1 MRKIVIVCLMLLLGA
16 CSSETI
22 NPNSGSLIESINQ
35 DDYAVL
41 IPFDS
46 SPIRDYHGTYLGRP
60 DFMEVGSRLLDK
72 SKAYFDPKDYY
83 LSEGQI
89 LTPTLLGNLVKRESS
104 DNPYGLNP
112 PSGSLFP
119 SGNGEVT
126 LLDAVIV
133 ADIVETDFY
142 QGDSANPQLAG
153 ISFAIILN
161 QTHTL
166 EDGAQI
172 SITTD
177 RLYTYGS
184 DMGRKLERY
193 IRTLTDLEDMPLYI
207 TLYSTESMD
216 STLPGHFMGEG
227 YFDGRSGQFSDNTE
241 NWALFPSSQASLQD
255 PVIDA
260 SFLIFR
266 RDVQDFIP
274 EAIGIIGEGR
284 YVENDLDFLRLTLT
298 IQAKTFTEVH
308 ALIQYVASLLEGF
321 EQKNYVM
328 IVKINSISET
338 LALIQR
344 DLAGN
349 ITVIEPY

>member
-1 MRKIVIVCLMLLLGA
+1 MRKIVLLCLILLLGA
-16 CSSETI
+16 CSSETL
-22 NPNSGSLIESINQ
+22 NPNAGSLIESINQ
-35 DDYAVL
+35 NDYAVL
-41 IPFDS
+41 IPFES

-60 DFMEVGSRLLDK
+60 DFMEVGSRLIDK
-72 SKAYFDPKDYY
+72 SQTYFDPQDFY
-83 LSEGQI
+83 LSEGQV
-89 LTPTLLGNLVKRESS
+89 LTPTLLGKLVKRESS

-112 PSGSLFP
+112 PSGSSFP
-119 SGNGEVT
+119 TGEADIT
-126 LLDAVIV
+126 LPDAVIV
-133 ADIVETDFY
+133 ADIVEIDFY
-142 QGDSANPQLAG
+142 QGDSANPSLAG

-166 EDGAQI
+166 EDGAQVDV
-172 SITTD
+172 TTD
-177 RLYTYGS
+177 RLTSYGS

-193 IRTLTDLEDMPLYI
+193 IRTLTDLEDIPLYI

-216 STLPGHFMGEG
+216 STLPGHFIGEG
-227 YFDGRSGQFSDNTE
+227 YFDGRSGQFSVNTE
-241 NWALFPSSQASLQD
+241 NWVLFPSTQATIQD

-260 SFLIFR
+260 AFLVFR
-266 RDVQDFIP
+266 GKIQDFIP
-274 EAIGIIGEGR
+274 EVIGVIGEGR

-298 IQAKTFTEVH
+298 IQAKTYTEVH
-308 ALIQYVASLLEGF
+308 ALIQYVAALLEGF

-344 DLAGN
+344 DLTGK